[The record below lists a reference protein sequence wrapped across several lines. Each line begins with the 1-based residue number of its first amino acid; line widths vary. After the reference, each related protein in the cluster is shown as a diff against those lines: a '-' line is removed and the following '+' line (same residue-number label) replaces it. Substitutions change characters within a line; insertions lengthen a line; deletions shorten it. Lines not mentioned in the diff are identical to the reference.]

1 MMLLLLLSKMFYSV
15 RLMFK
20 TARMRKI
27 RMVTLEEYISPTVS
41 ALHEQGL
48 VQIRD
53 ISDGIQQD
61 PELAELVT
69 PSKVSPFTGKLSS
82 LLMKTNAISELL
94 GNSLSEGHGIKDTL
108 KSFISPEIPIQK
120 EVENLDTE
128 ALINKAED
136 IIAQVESE
144 TKVIE
149 GKFSALDSETSVL
162 NSNKSLANRLYSL
175 DMDLALLSD
184 SKYTSTTVGRIKAE
198 SASEIE
204 SNLSKLTDELDV
216 FIVPTGDKETATII
230 VVALKELSEEVYS
243 TLRKFDFE
251 RIEVNNVEG
260 TPQQIISNADSR
272 LATIESERNSAKAD
286 LRVIAERWD
295 DDILSL
301 KEELENEKEK
311 NEILAA
317 FVQTKDT
324 YMLEAWVP
332 VKDTEKVE
340 QLVEKSTEGH
350 CTFELIEIEGTD
362 DEDVP
367 VLQTNKGYV
376 KPYEFLVDM
385 YSPVRYNAVDPT
397 VLVAIMFPFL
407 FGYCLTDAFYG
418 AIFAIV
424 GVILVR
430 GLGKIKPS
438 MDAFGRIMIT
448 CGLWAIVLGLV
459 TNGLLGDFPERIIG
473 YRLPT
478 VIPIIESFVHPEVIL
493 IIALAIGIIYTNIGF
508 IIGTIND
515 FRYDQVKDA
524 IGSKICWFFLEGGII
539 FLAAGM
545 LIPALG
551 TIGMI
556 IGAALIIVCLGM
568 LVYANG
574 LYGVMDV
581 FGFLGNL
588 ISYARLLALCLS
600 TGGMA
605 MTINILTNLC
615 VDIIP
620 YIGII
625 VAVFIF
631 IFGHI
636 ANFLVQILGAFINSL
651 RLHYVEFFSQF
662 FEAGK
667 TKFNA
672 FKSSRT
678 FTKLKN

>member
-1 MMLLLLLSKMFYSV
+1 
-15 RLMFK
+15 MFK
-20 TARMRKI
+20 TARMRRI
-27 RMVTLEEYISPTVS
+27 RIVTLDEYIYPTVS

-48 VQIRD
+48 VQINE
-53 ISDGIQQD
+53 ISDSIQQD

-69 PSKVSPFTGKLSS
+69 PSKASAFTGKLSS
-82 LLMKTNAISELL
+82 LLMKTNNISELL

-108 KSFISPEIPIQK
+108 KSFISPEIPVPR
-120 EVENLDTE
+120 EVDNLDTE
-128 ALINKAED
+128 ELINKAEN
-136 IIAQVESE
+136 ILAQVESE

-162 NSNKSLANRLYSL
+162 NSNKNLAKNLYSL
-175 DMDLALLSD
+175 DMDLALLKN
-184 SKYTSTTVGRIKAE
+184 SKLTSITVGRINAE

-204 SNLSKLTDELDV
+204 SNLSKLTDELDT
-216 FIVPTGDKETATII
+216 FIVPNDDKTTAII
-230 VVALKELSEEVYS
+230 VVVTLKEFGEDVYS

-251 RIEVNNVEG
+251 RLEVNNVEG
-260 TPQQIISNADSR
+260 NPQQVISNADSR
-272 LATIESERNSAKAD
+272 LATIESERNSVKTD
-286 LRVIAERWD
+286 LRAIAERWD
-295 DDILSL
+295 DDILAL

-311 NEILAA
+311 NDILAA

-340 QLVEKSTEGH
+340 QLVEKNTDGH
-350 CTFELIEIEGTD
+350 CTFELIEVEGTD

-367 VLQTNKGYV
+367 ILQTNKGYV

-385 YSPVRYNAVDPT
+385 YSPVRYNAIDPT
-397 VLVAIMFPFL
+397 IFVAIMFPFL

-418 AIFAIV
+418 AIFSIV

-430 GLGKIKPS
+430 GLGKVKPS

-459 TNGLLGDFPERIIG
+459 TNGLLGDFPERIVG

-478 VIPIIESFVHPEVIL
+478 VIPMIESFVHPEVIL
-493 IIALAIGIIYTNIGF
+493 IIALTIGIIYTNIGF
-508 IIGTIND
+508 IMGTIND
-515 FRYDQVKDA
+515 FRYGNKKDA

-551 TIGMI
+551 MAGTI
-556 IGAALIIVCLGM
+556 IGVVLILVCLGM

-581 FGFLGNL
+581 FGFLGNI

-605 MTINILTNLC
+605 MTVNILTNLC
-615 VDIIP
+615 ADIIP
-620 YIGII
+620 YVGIV

-667 TKFNA
+667 NKFEA
-672 FKSSRT
+672 FKADRT